1 VRIGRRRGGASS
13 SFAWRSG
20 QPNAVHG
27 GYHKGSPSS
36 SSAARGESCNI
47 TSICLYL
54 MVRRLVALR
63 NARVAAGGYARG
75 RLRLLGVEL
84 LVVVAVGCGDRGSVR
99 GRLWQA

>member
-1 VRIGRRRGGASS
+1 
-13 SFAWRSG
+13 
-20 QPNAVHG
+20 
-27 GYHKGSPSS
+27 
-36 SSAARGESCNI
+36 
-47 TSICLYL
+47 

-84 LVVVAVGCGDRGSVR
+84 LVVVAVGCGDRGNVR